1 MINFIGKCGLRIFQF
16 LLLSLALFLQYK
28 LWLGHNGMQ
37 DYTRLKSVVDTHEVA
52 NEKLVKRNKLLKAD
66 IDDLKLGLEGVEE
79 RARHEL
85 GMIKPNETFIRVLPN
100 KHHE

>member
-1 MINFIGKCGLRIFQF
+1 MLLGSAVLRIFQF
-16 LLLSLALFLQYK
+16 LLLSLALYLQYK
-28 LWLGHNGMQ
+28 FWFGHNGIQ
-37 DYTRLKSVVDTHEVA
+37 DYTRLKSVVDTHQIA
-52 NEKLVKRNKLLKAD
+52 NEKLIKRNKLLKAD

-100 KHHE
+100 KQYE